1 MICRVPRFRISGS
14 GWFQR
19 KSCPMQ
25 WQSKILG
32 RITFFDIQFITTNL
46 VNRGKKYVKSHVH
59 TLKKRRK
66 IDQLKKNSS
75 NYLDALVTVTSTTF
89 LLKEMSWQS

>member
-1 MICRVPRFRISGS
+1 MIEYFSQRRGLGSMICRVPRFRISGS

-66 IDQLKKNSS
+66 IDQLKKIRQIT
-75 NYLDALVTVTSTTF
+75 L
-89 LLKEMSWQS
+89 MHW